1 MNLIVEFCI
10 VFLICMAGEWIAAL
24 LPFTLPASVI
34 SLILLLIL
42 LLSGGVKERTIQGT
56 SHFLIDN
63 MGLFFI
69 PSVVGTLE
77 YLDVLKLQFVPF
89 LVVSLVSTPLVYA
102 ATAWSVRLLM
112 KLFHAKEVSHL
123 CICCFGRCRYQYRH
137 LCVFFHIFCQI
148 QYKPRFGVIF
158 IAWKGRTCYKQSFFH
173 SDNPDSF
180 FTKSEDFSSS
190 HSCLL

>member
-77 YLDVLKLQFVPF
+77 YLDVLKLQLVPF
-89 LVVSLVSTPLVYA
+89 LVVSTLRVSLGFGASSRLAGLMTPLFRQPGSA
-102 ATAWSVRLLM
+102 GTALVLGLVGGYPIG
-112 KLFHAKEVSHL
+112 A
-123 CICCFGRCRYQYRH
+123 
-137 LCVFFHIFCQI
+137 
-148 QYKPRFGVIF
+148 
-158 IAWKGRTCYKQSFFH
+158 RTEADLNSQGQL
-173 SDNPDSF
+173 
-180 FTKSEDFSSS
+180 TED
-190 HSCLL
+190 

>member
-63 MGLFFI
+63 MGLFHSLRGGNSGI
-69 PSVVGTLE
+69 SGRAEAAACPLPGGLPCQHTAGVRGNSLE
-77 YLDVLKLQFVPF
+77 RPAADEAVSRKGGVP
-89 LVVSLVSTPLVYA
+89 
-102 ATAWSVRLLM
+102 
-112 KLFHAKEVSHL
+112 
-123 CICCFGRCRYQYRH
+123 
-137 LCVFFHIFCQI
+137 
-148 QYKPRFGVIF
+148 
-158 IAWKGRTCYKQSFFH
+158 
-173 SDNPDSF
+173 
-180 FTKSEDFSSS
+180 
-190 HSCLL
+190 

>member
-34 SLILLLIL
+34 SLILLL
-42 LLSGGVKERTIQGT
+42 SGGVKERTIQGT
-56 SHFLIDN
+56 SHFLINN

-77 YLDVLKLQFVPF
+77 YLDVLKLQLVPF
-89 LVVSLVSTPLVYA
+89 LVVSLVSTPLVYV

-112 KLFHAKEVSHL
+112 KLFHAKEASH
-123 CICCFGRCRYQYRH
+123 
-137 LCVFFHIFCQI
+137 
-148 QYKPRFGVIF
+148 
-158 IAWKGRTCYKQSFFH
+158 
-173 SDNPDSF
+173 D
-180 FTKSEDFSSS
+180 
-190 HSCLL
+190 

>member
-77 YLDVLKLQFVPF
+77 YLDVLEAAACPLPGGLPCQHTAGVRGNSLERPAADEA
-89 LVVSLVSTPLVYA
+89 VS
-102 ATAWSVRLLM
+102 R
-112 KLFHAKEVSHL
+112 
-123 CICCFGRCRYQYRH
+123 
-137 LCVFFHIFCQI
+137 
-148 QYKPRFGVIF
+148 
-158 IAWKGRTCYKQSFFH
+158 KGGAH
-173 SDNPDSF
+173 D
-180 FTKSEDFSSS
+180 
-190 HSCLL
+190 

>member
-10 VFLICMAGEWIAAL
+10 VFLICMAGEWLAAL

-56 SHFLIDN
+56 GTSHFLINN

-77 YLDVLKLQFVPF
+77 YLDVLKLQLVPF

-102 ATAWSVRLLM
+102 ATVWSVRLLM
-112 KLFHAKEVSHL
+112 KLFHAKEASH
-123 CICCFGRCRYQYRH
+123 
-137 LCVFFHIFCQI
+137 
-148 QYKPRFGVIF
+148 
-158 IAWKGRTCYKQSFFH
+158 
-173 SDNPDSF
+173 D
-180 FTKSEDFSSS
+180 
-190 HSCLL
+190 

>member
-77 YLDVLKLQFVPF
+77 YLDVLKLQLVPF
-89 LVVSLVSTPLVYA
+89 LVSTPLVYV

-112 KLFHAKEVSHL
+112 KLFHAKEASH
-123 CICCFGRCRYQYRH
+123 
-137 LCVFFHIFCQI
+137 
-148 QYKPRFGVIF
+148 
-158 IAWKGRTCYKQSFFH
+158 
-173 SDNPDSF
+173 D
-180 FTKSEDFSSS
+180 
-190 HSCLL
+190 

>member
-42 LLSGGVKERTIQGT
+42 LLSKERTIQGT

-112 KLFHAKEVSHL
+112 KLFHAKEASH
-123 CICCFGRCRYQYRH
+123 
-137 LCVFFHIFCQI
+137 
-148 QYKPRFGVIF
+148 
-158 IAWKGRTCYKQSFFH
+158 
-173 SDNPDSF
+173 D
-180 FTKSEDFSSS
+180 
-190 HSCLL
+190 